1 MCQYPKEK
9 LFGLNWKH
17 LICAR
22 GYEICC
28 ICSDSPSL
36 QASRLQFQSHP
47 LFTGERRVGQ
57 QSCVKSLRGR
67 ITQQPPT
74 VSLLPAD
81 RGRVTLQSHRLLR
94 WASQDDKHLRQ
105 AEKVPKGLFIHR
117 RTITE
122 PKGEKLPVNAL
133 PSHRGADGKYSVL
146 LEHGAET
153 VRSRGCVSRN
163 GESLC
168 KHNCSSVLLNFCH
181 CVLPD

>member
-1 MCQYPKEK
+1 MCHYPKEK

-28 ICSDSPSL
+28 ICPCSL
-36 QASRLQFQSHP
+36 QASRLQIQSHP
-47 LFTGERRVGQ
+47 LFTERRVGQ
-57 QSCVKSLRGR
+57 RSCVKSLGGR

-81 RGRVTLQSHRLLR
+81 RGRVTLQSHSLLR

-105 AEKVPKGLFIHR
+105 AEKVPECLFIHR
-117 RTITE
+117 HTITE
-122 PKGEKLPVNAL
+122 PKGEKLPLNAL

-153 VRSRGCVSRN
+153 VRSRGCLTER
-163 GESLC
+163 
-168 KHNCSSVLLNFCH
+168 
-181 CVLPD
+181 